1 MNLDALEF
9 DEVVVCELRRESDVD
24 VGDIMTDECSES
36 TAAAALAILTNE
48 IITREGRRPA
58 VAHPQLGFLQAAYPD
73 VTLIKESA

>member
-9 DEVVVCELRRESDVD
+9 DEVVVCELRRESNVD

-48 IITREGRRPA
+48 IITR
-58 VAHPQLGFLQAAYPD
+58 
-73 VTLIKESA
+73 K